1 MSYSEYK
8 FGDFR
13 KYYESGPSD
22 ALVGFATGFA
32 DSFSSSFTA
41 ARAARNKADDDLFK
55 LAVSDIQEREK
66 AKAKAAAK
74 STNYRSQAA
83 SLAANYTNL
92 PGIEAMIYRNLV
104 GGMTANQI
112 ISDLQSGIERNGI
125 RYQAPDGT
133 ITNPLEAT
141 EPEVKPEPEVNNEE
155 TSSLDTQTETVLS
168 SNQSEDN
175 SSELLVSSLS
185 TKNADTDGD
194 LAFEPYQEA
203 GIGDSWID
211 RVRQRQAEQ
220 RRNRVNARVERWKEM
235 TGRNVTSA
243 SGLTANNNAS
253 PSVTTE
259 VDAASNSG
267 VAPLAAVGD
276 AVGTLLIM
284 PKDPKNTT
292 KTLSERIDITKAT
305 DSSKVLAAL
314 AALNLEENQQDPEV
328 VAMRTQLEA
337 LQKDL
342 QLFPDI
348 GDMNENQLNEFI
360 RTANNDPKYAN
371 VSPSILNS
379 MIGRAGEY
387 QADILNTAL
396 PSLTFST
403 AQEGEAI
410 LAELKGKGIS
420 TSKVYRDTLNSRIS
434 ALEDLE
440 EAKKQEDFVFD
451 ENSLKT
457 IAFNARKEIYAN
469 DDLYATQEAKD
480 AAWALWQSTEGK
492 ALVDIYNMTDDE
504 KVPTSFAE
512 LSVSVLREQDAFI
525 NATPEKKEEMIAA
538 AKANLDGS
546 KSSTLT
552 RANLS
557 LEHAEATLA
566 LTSSD
571 PEIRAEADNYL
582 KNIYPVKL
590 SSIIASEAGGN
601 DQTYAVTT
609 EPGLIVSA
617 RQSVNDKGETVYTD
631 IATGKVI
638 ENPKRIQTEELDKSR
653 AQAVARASNILSDQ
667 NKLMANA
674 TTVAVMGYKL
684 EELARRNPYV
694 LTSAGKVNA
703 LFVSG
708 RNELSAMLD
717 IIGGANGNDDIN
729 EGTLANQITDYLN
742 TAVSSGVMNRETASV
757 YQQFMGA
764 SIQYIFA
771 AGKALGQTGNGFSN
785 QDYKNIRNSL
795 LTSNDIDTFAAGLQ
809 KFARDRMEEASK
821 AAVRLNKN
829 TLVLQARKYGGEIGN
844 ELDTAQE
851 YFEDIRTRLP
861 NTPDT
866 YGWAQGTVKI
876 EVQNVNS
883 APEVVTQNEVDLIQP
898 GEGLAKLNA
907 QTIANYKAALGE
919 NPSQNLLDQALQTVT
934 SRGYDIEYIKQE
946 MPFLFPASVS
956 EQE

>member
-66 AKAKAAAK
+66 AKAKASAK
-74 STNYRSQAA
+74 TTNYRSQAA
-83 SLAANYTNL
+83 SLAANYPNL
-92 PGIEAMIYRNLV
+92 PGIEATIYRNLV

-112 ISDLQSGIERNGI
+112 VSDLQSGIKENRI
-125 RYQAPDGT
+125 RFQAPDGT
-133 ITNPLEAT
+133 VTNPLEIT

-155 TSSLDTQTETVLS
+155 TSALDTQTETVLS

-175 SSELLVSSLS
+175 SSELLLSSLS
-185 TKNADTDGD
+185 TKNVDTNED

-220 RRNRVNARVERWKEM
+220 RLNRVNARVDKWKEM

-243 SGLTANNNAS
+243 SGLTASDNTS
-253 PSVTTE
+253 PSITTE

-267 VAPLAAVGD
+267 AAPLDAVGD

-284 PKDPKNTT
+284 PKDPNDTT

-305 DSSKVLAAL
+305 DSEKVLAAL

-342 QLFPDI
+342 QVFPDI
-348 GDMNENQLNEFI
+348 GGMNQNQLNEFI
-360 RTANNDPKYAN
+360 TNANNNPKYAN
-371 VSPSILNS
+371 VSPVILKT
-379 MIGRAGEY
+379 MIGRAIDY
-387 QADILNTAL
+387 QTDILNTAL

-403 AQEGEAI
+403 SQEGEAI
-410 LAELKGKGIS
+410 LAELKGKKM
-420 TSKVYRDTLNSRIS
+420 TASKVYRDTLASRIKV
-434 ALEDLE
+434 LKDLE

-469 DDLYATQEAKD
+469 DDLYETQEDKD

-512 LSVSVLREQDAFI
+512 LSVSVLMEQEAWK
-525 NATPEKKEEMIAA
+525 NAEPEEQQQMIAA

-557 LEHAEATLA
+557 AEHAEATLA

-571 PEIRAEADNYL
+571 PKIVAEANNYL
-582 KNIYPVKL
+582 KNIYPVKM

-609 EPGLIVSA
+609 EVGLIVSA

-638 ENPKRIQTEELDKSR
+638 ENPKNIQTEELDKSR
-653 AQAVARASNILSDQ
+653 AAAVRGASNLLSDQ
-667 NKLMANA
+667 TKLMGAA
-674 TTVAVMGYKL
+674 TNVAVMGYKL

-717 IIGGANGNDDIN
+717 IVGSASGDDNIN
-729 EGTLANQITDYLN
+729 EGTLVNQITDYLDN
-742 TAVSSGVMNRETASV
+742 AVSSGVMNRETASV

-795 LTSNDIDTFAAGLQ
+795 LTSNNIETFAAGLQ
-809 KFARDRMEEASK
+809 KFARDRMGEASR
-821 AAVRLNKN
+821 AAVTLRDQ
-829 TLVLQARKYGGEIGN
+829 TLVKEARSYGAEFGN
-844 ELDTAQE
+844 ELATAEE
-851 YFEDIRTRLP
+851 YFANIRKVLT

-876 EVQNVNS
+876 EVQNVNA
-883 APEVVTQNEVDLIQP
+883 APEVVTKGTDNLIQP
-898 GEGLAKLNA
+898 SEGLAKFNA
-907 QTIANYKAALGE
+907 QTITNYKSAVGE
-919 NPSQNLLDQALQTVT
+919 KPSQSTIDKALLSLT
-934 SRGYDIEYIKQE
+934 SMGYEIEYIKQE
-946 MPFLFPASVS
+946 MPFLFPAADS

>member
-55 LAVSDIQEREK
+55 LAVSDIQDREK

-74 STNYRSQAA
+74 TTNYRSQAA
-83 SLAANYTNL
+83 SLAANYPNL
-92 PGIEAMIYRNLV
+92 PGIEATIYRNLV

-112 ISDLQSGIERNGI
+112 VSDLQSGIEDNRI
-125 RYQAPDGT
+125 RFQAPDGT

-155 TSSLDTQTETVLS
+155 TSALNTQTDTVLS

-175 SSELLVSSLS
+175 SSELLLASLS
-185 TKNADTDGD
+185 TKNEDTDEG

-220 RRNRVNARVERWKEM
+220 RRNRVNARVDRWKEM

-243 SGLTANNNAS
+243 SGLTASNNTS

-284 PKDPKNTT
+284 PKDPKNTD
-292 KTLSERIDITKAT
+292 KTLSERIDITKAN

-360 RTANNDPKYAN
+360 KTASNDPKYAN

-387 QADILNTAL
+387 QTDLLNKAL

-410 LAELKGKGIS
+410 LADLKGKNIT
-420 TSKVYRDTLNSRIS
+420 TSKVYKDTLNSRIQV
-434 ALEDLE
+434 LRDLE

-457 IAFNARKEIYAN
+457 LAFNARKEIYAN
-469 DDLYATQEAKD
+469 DDLYKTQEAKD

-512 LSVSVLREQDAFI
+512 LAVSVLMEQDDWQ
-525 NATPEKKEEMIAA
+525 NATPEKQQEMIAA

-557 LEHAEATLA
+557 AEHAEATLA

-571 PEIRAEADNYL
+571 PKIVAEASNYL

-617 RQSVNDKGETVYTD
+617 TQSINDKGETVYTN
-631 IATGKVI
+631 IATGEVI
-638 ENPKRIQTEELDKSR
+638 ENPKSIQTEELDKSR
-653 AQAVARASNILSDQ
+653 AAAVRGASNLLSDQ
-667 NKLMANA
+667 TKLMGAA
-674 TTVAVMGYKL
+674 TNVAVMGYKL
-684 EELARRNPYV
+684 EELARKNPYV

-717 IIGGANGNDDIN
+717 IVGSASGDDNIN
-729 EGTLANQITDYLN
+729 EGTLVNQITDYLDN
-742 TAVSSGVMNRETASV
+742 AVSSGVMNRETASV

-795 LTSNDIDTFAAGLQ
+795 LTSNNIETFAAGLQ
-809 KFARDRMEEASK
+809 KFARDRMGEASR
-821 AAVRLNKN
+821 AAV
-829 TLVLQARKYGGEIGN
+829 TLRDQTLIKEARSYGAEFGN
-844 ELDTAQE
+844 ELATAEE
-851 YFEDIRTRLP
+851 YFANIRKVLT

-876 EVQNVNS
+876 EVQNVNA
-883 APEVVTQNEVDLIQP
+883 APEVVTTDTVELIQP
-898 GEGLAKLNA
+898 GEGLAKFNA
-907 QTIANYKAALGE
+907 QTITNYKSAVGE
-919 NPSQNLLDQALQTVT
+919 KPSQSTIDKALLSLT
-934 SRGYDIEYIKQE
+934 SMGYEIEYIKQE
-946 MPFLFPASVS
+946 MPFLFPAADS

>member
-13 KYYESGPSD
+13 KYYDDGPSD

-41 ARAARNKADDDLFK
+41 ARAARNKAEDDLFK
-55 LAVSDIQEREK
+55 LAVSDIQDREK

-74 STNYRSQAA
+74 TTNYRSQAA
-83 SLAANYTNL
+83 SLAANYPNL
-92 PGIEAMIYRNLV
+92 PGIEATIYRNLV

-112 ISDLQSGIERNGI
+112 VSDLQSGIKENRI

-133 ITNPLEAT
+133 LTNPLEEA

-155 TSSLDTQTETVLS
+155 TSALDTQTETVLS

-175 SSELLVSSLS
+175 SSELLLSSLS

-243 SGLTANNNAS
+243 SGLTASNNTS
-253 PSVTTE
+253 PSITTE

-267 VAPLAAVGD
+267 VAPLDAVGD

-284 PKDPKNTT
+284 PKDPKDTT

-305 DSSKVLAAL
+305 DSEKVLAAL

-328 VAMRTQLEA
+328 VAMRTQLET

-342 QLFPDI
+342 QVFPDI
-348 GDMNENQLNEFI
+348 GGMNQNQLNEFI
-360 RTANNDPKYAN
+360 TNAKNNPKYAN
-371 VSPSILNS
+371 VSPVILKT
-379 MIGRAGEY
+379 MISRATDY
-387 QADILNTAL
+387 QTDILNTAL

-403 AQEGEAI
+403 SQEGEAI
-410 LAELKGKGIS
+410 LAELKGKNM
-420 TSKVYRDTLNSRIS
+420 TASKVYRDTLASRIKV
-434 ALEDLE
+434 LKGLE

-469 DDLYATQEAKD
+469 DDLYETQEDKD
-480 AAWALWQSTEGK
+480 AAWALWESTEGK
-492 ALVDIYNMTDDE
+492 ALLDIYNMTDDE
-504 KVPTSFAE
+504 RVPTSFAE
-512 LSVSVLREQDAFI
+512 LSVSVLMEQDEWKD
-525 NATPEKKEEMIAA
+525 ATPEDQQQMIAA

-557 LEHAEATLA
+557 AEHAEATLA

-571 PEIRAEADNYL
+571 AGVRAEAENYL
-582 KNIYPVKL
+582 KNIYPVKM

-617 RQSVNDKGETVYTD
+617 RQSVNAEGETVYTN
-631 IATGKVI
+631 IATGEVI
-638 ENPKRIQTEELDKSR
+638 KNPKNIQTEELDKSR
-653 AQAVARASNILSDQ
+653 AASVRGASNLLSDQ
-667 NKLMANA
+667 TKLMGAA
-674 TTVAVMGYKL
+674 TNVAVMGYKL
-684 EELARRNPYV
+684 EELARKNPYV

-717 IIGGANGNDDIN
+717 IVGSASGNDDIN
-729 EGTLANQITDYLN
+729 EGTLVNQITDYLDN
-742 TAVSSGVMNRETASV
+742 AVSSGVMNRETASV

-795 LTSNDIDTFAAGLQ
+795 LTSNNIETFAAGLQ
-809 KFARDRMEEASK
+809 KFARDRMGEASR
-821 AAVRLNKN
+821 AAV
-829 TLVLQARKYGGEIGN
+829 TLRDQTLIKEARSYGAEFGN
-844 ELDTAQE
+844 ELATAEE
-851 YFEDIRTRLP
+851 YFANIRKVLT

-898 GEGLAKLNA
+898 SEGLAKFNA
-907 QTIANYKAALGE
+907 QTITNYKSAVGE
-919 NPSQNLLDQALQTVT
+919 KPSQSTIDKALLSLT
-934 SRGYDIEYIKQE
+934 SMGYEIEYIKQE
-946 MPFLFPASVS
+946 MPFLFPAADS

>member
-66 AKAKAAAK
+66 AKAKASAK
-74 STNYRSQAA
+74 TTNYRSQAA
-83 SLAANYTNL
+83 SLAANYPNL
-92 PGIEAMIYRNLV
+92 PGIEATIYRNLV

-112 ISDLQSGIERNGI
+112 VSDLQSGIEDNRI
-125 RYQAPDGT
+125 RFQAPDGT
-133 ITNPLEAT
+133 ITNPLEIT
-141 EPEVKPEPEVNNEE
+141 KPEVKPEPEVDNEE
-155 TSSLDTQTETVLS
+155 TSALNTQTDTVLS

-175 SSELLVSSLS
+175 SSELLLASLS
-185 TKNADTDGD
+185 TKNVDTDEG

-220 RRNRVNARVERWKEM
+220 RLNRVNARVDKWKEM

-243 SGLTANNNAS
+243 SGLTASNNTS

-284 PKDPKNTT
+284 PKDPKDTT
-292 KTLSERIDITKAT
+292 KTLSERIDVTKAN

-360 RTANNDPKYAN
+360 KTASNDPKYAN

-387 QADILNTAL
+387 QTDLLNKAL

-410 LAELKGKGIS
+410 LADLKGKNIT
-420 TSKVYRDTLNSRIS
+420 TSKVYKDTLNSRIQV
-434 ALEDLE
+434 LRDLE

-457 IAFNARKEIYAN
+457 LAFNARKEIYAN
-469 DDLYATQEAKD
+469 DDLYKTQEAKE

-512 LSVSVLREQDAFI
+512 LSVSVLMEQDEWE
-525 NATPEKKEEMIAA
+525 NATPEEQQQMIAA

-552 RANLS
+552 RSNLS
-557 LEHAEATLA
+557 AEHAEATLA

-571 PEIRAEADNYL
+571 PKIVAEASNYL

-617 RQSVNDKGETVYTD
+617 TQSINDKGETVYTN
-631 IATGKVI
+631 IATGEVI
-638 ENPKRIQTEELDKSR
+638 ENPKSIQTEELDKSR
-653 AQAVARASNILSDQ
+653 AQAVRGASNLLSDQ
-667 NKLMANA
+667 TKLMGAA
-674 TTVAVMGYKL
+674 TNVAVMGYKL

-717 IIGGANGNDDIN
+717 IVGSASGDDNIN
-729 EGTLANQITDYLN
+729 EGTLVNQITNYLDN
-742 TAVSSGVMNRETASV
+742 AVSSGVMNRETASV

-809 KFARDRMEEASK
+809 KFAKDRMGEASR
-821 AAVRLNKN
+821 AAV
-829 TLVLQARKYGGEIGN
+829 TLRGQTLITEAESYGAEFGN
-844 ELDTAQE
+844 ELNTAEE
-851 YFEDIRTRLP
+851 YFNSIREVLP

-876 EVQNVNS
+876 EVQNVNA
-883 APEVVTQNEVDLIQP
+883 APEVVTKGTVDLIQP
-898 GEGLAKLNA
+898 GEGLAKFNA
-907 QTIANYKAALGE
+907 QTITSYKSAVGE
-919 NPSQNLLDQALQTVT
+919 KPSQSIIDKALLSLT
-934 SRGYDIEYIKQE
+934 SMGYEIEYIKQE
-946 MPFLFPASVS
+946 MPFLFPAADS

>member
-32 DSFSSSFTA
+32 DSFSSSFNE

-55 LAVSDIQEREK
+55 LAITDIQDREK
-66 AKAKAAAK
+66 AKAKAATK

-83 SLAANYTNL
+83 SLAANYPNL
-92 PGIEAMIYRNLV
+92 PGIEATIYRNLV

-112 ISDLQSGIERNGI
+112 VSDLQSGIKDNRI
-125 RYQAPDGT
+125 RFQAPDGT

-155 TSSLDTQTETVLS
+155 TSALNTQTDTVLS

-175 SSELLVSSLS
+175 SSELLLASLS
-185 TKNADTDGD
+185 TKNEDTDEG

-220 RRNRVNARVERWKEM
+220 RRNRVNARVDRWKEM

-243 SGLTANNNAS
+243 SGLTASNNTS

-284 PKDPKNTT
+284 PKDPKNTD
-292 KTLSERIDITKAT
+292 KTLSERIDITKAN

-360 RTANNDPKYAN
+360 KTASNDPKYAN

-387 QADILNTAL
+387 QTDLLNKAL

-410 LAELKGKGIS
+410 LADLKGKNIT
-420 TSKVYRDTLNSRIS
+420 TSKVYKDTLNSRIQV
-434 ALEDLE
+434 LRDLE

-457 IAFNARKEIYAN
+457 LAFNARKEIYAN
-469 DDLYATQEAKD
+469 DDLYKTQEAKD

-512 LSVSVLREQDAFI
+512 LAVSVLMEQDDWQ
-525 NATPEKKEEMIAA
+525 NATPEKQQEMIAA

-557 LEHAEATLA
+557 AEHAEATLA

-571 PEIRAEADNYL
+571 PKIVAEASNYL

-617 RQSVNDKGETVYTD
+617 TQSINDKGETVYTN
-631 IATGKVI
+631 IATGEVI
-638 ENPKRIQTEELDKSR
+638 ENPKSIQTEELDKSR
-653 AQAVARASNILSDQ
+653 AQAVRGASNLLSDQ
-667 NKLMANA
+667 TKLMGAA
-674 TTVAVMGYKL
+674 TNVAVMGYKL
-684 EELARRNPYV
+684 EELARKNPYV

-717 IIGGANGNDDIN
+717 IVGSASGDDNIN
-729 EGTLANQITDYLN
+729 EGTLVNQITDYLDN
-742 TAVSSGVMNRETASV
+742 AVSSGVMNRETASV

-795 LTSNDIDTFAAGLQ
+795 LTSNNIETFAAGLQ
-809 KFARDRMEEASK
+809 KFARDRMGEASR
-821 AAVRLNKN
+821 AAV
-829 TLVLQARKYGGEIGN
+829 TLRDQTLIKEARSYGAEFGN
-844 ELDTAQE
+844 ELATAEE
-851 YFEDIRTRLP
+851 YFANIRKVLT

-876 EVQNVNS
+876 EVQNVNA
-883 APEVVTQNEVDLIQP
+883 APEVVTKDTVDLIQP
-898 GEGLAKLNA
+898 GEGLAKFNA
-907 QTIANYKAALGE
+907 QTITNYKSAVGE
-919 NPSQNLLDQALQTVT
+919 KPSQSTIDKALLSLT
-934 SRGYDIEYIKQE
+934 SMGYEIEYIKQE
-946 MPFLFPASVS
+946 MPFLFPAADS

>member
-66 AKAKAAAK
+66 AKAKASAK
-74 STNYRSQAA
+74 TTNYRSQAA
-83 SLAANYTNL
+83 SLAANYPNL
-92 PGIEAMIYRNLV
+92 PGIEATIYRNLV

-112 ISDLQSGIERNGI
+112 VSDLQSGIEDNRI
-125 RYQAPDGT
+125 RFQAPDGT
-133 ITNPLEAT
+133 ITNPLEIT
-141 EPEVKPEPEVNNEE
+141 KPEVKPEPEVDNEE
-155 TSSLDTQTETVLS
+155 TSALNTQTDTVLS

-175 SSELLVSSLS
+175 SSELLLASLS
-185 TKNADTDGD
+185 TKNVDTDEG

-220 RRNRVNARVERWKEM
+220 RLNRVNARVDKWKEM

-243 SGLTANNNAS
+243 SGLTASNNTS

-284 PKDPKNTT
+284 PKDPKDTT
-292 KTLSERIDITKAT
+292 KTLSERIDVTKAN

-360 RTANNDPKYAN
+360 KTASNDPKYAN

-387 QADILNTAL
+387 QTDLLNKAL

-410 LAELKGKGIS
+410 LADLKGKNIT
-420 TSKVYRDTLNSRIS
+420 TSKVYKDTLNSRIQV
-434 ALEDLE
+434 LRDLE

-457 IAFNARKEIYAN
+457 LAFNARKEIYAN
-469 DDLYATQEAKD
+469 DDLYKTQEAKE

-512 LSVSVLREQDAFI
+512 LSVSVLMEQDEWE
-525 NATPEKKEEMIAA
+525 NATPEEQQQMIAA

-552 RANLS
+552 RSNLS
-557 LEHAEATLA
+557 AEHAEATLA

-571 PEIRAEADNYL
+571 PKIVAEASNYL

-617 RQSVNDKGETVYTD
+617 TQSINDKGETVYTN
-631 IATGKVI
+631 IATGEVI
-638 ENPKRIQTEELDKSR
+638 ENPKSIQTEELDKSR
-653 AQAVARASNILSDQ
+653 AQAVRGASNLLSDQ
-667 NKLMANA
+667 TKLMGAA
-674 TTVAVMGYKL
+674 TNVAVMGYKL

-717 IIGGANGNDDIN
+717 IVGSASGDDNIN
-729 EGTLANQITDYLN
+729 EGTLVNQITNYLDN
-742 TAVSSGVMNRETASV
+742 AVSSGVMNRETASV

-795 LTSNDIDTFAAGLQ
+795 LTSNDIDTFAAGL
-809 KFARDRMEEASK
+809 
-821 AAVRLNKN
+821 
-829 TLVLQARKYGGEIGN
+829 
-844 ELDTAQE
+844 
-851 YFEDIRTRLP
+851 
-861 NTPDT
+861 
-866 YGWAQGTVKI
+866 
-876 EVQNVNS
+876 
-883 APEVVTQNEVDLIQP
+883 
-898 GEGLAKLNA
+898 
-907 QTIANYKAALGE
+907 
-919 NPSQNLLDQALQTVT
+919 
-934 SRGYDIEYIKQE
+934 
-946 MPFLFPASVS
+946 
-956 EQE
+956 

>member
-66 AKAKAAAK
+66 AKAKASAK
-74 STNYRSQAA
+74 TTNYRSQAA
-83 SLAANYTNL
+83 SLAANYPNL
-92 PGIEAMIYRNLV
+92 PGIEATIYRNLV

-112 ISDLQSGIERNGI
+112 VSDLQSGIEDNRI
-125 RYQAPDGT
+125 RFQAPDGT
-133 ITNPLEAT
+133 ITNPLEIT
-141 EPEVKPEPEVNNEE
+141 KPEVKPEPEVDNEE
-155 TSSLDTQTETVLS
+155 TSALNTQTDTVLS

-175 SSELLVSSLS
+175 SSELLLASLS
-185 TKNADTDGD
+185 TKNVDTDEG
-194 LAFEPYQEA
+194 LAFETYQEA

-220 RRNRVNARVERWKEM
+220 RLNRVNARVDKWKEM

-243 SGLTANNNAS
+243 SGLTASNNTS

-284 PKDPKNTT
+284 PKDPKDTT
-292 KTLSERIDITKAT
+292 KTLSERIDVTKAN

-360 RTANNDPKYAN
+360 KTASNDPKYAN

-387 QADILNTAL
+387 QTDLLNKAL

-410 LAELKGKGIS
+410 LADLKGKNIT
-420 TSKVYRDTLNSRIS
+420 TSKVYKDTLNSRIQV
-434 ALEDLE
+434 LRDLE

-457 IAFNARKEIYAN
+457 LAFNARKEIYAN
-469 DDLYATQEAKD
+469 DDLYKTQEAKE

-512 LSVSVLREQDAFI
+512 LSVSVLMEQDEWE
-525 NATPEKKEEMIAA
+525 NATPEEQQQMIAA

-552 RANLS
+552 RSNLS
-557 LEHAEATLA
+557 AEHAEATLA

-571 PEIRAEADNYL
+571 PKIVAEASNYL

-617 RQSVNDKGETVYTD
+617 TQSINDKGETVYTN
-631 IATGKVI
+631 IATGEVI
-638 ENPKRIQTEELDKSR
+638 ENPKSIQTEELDKSR
-653 AQAVARASNILSDQ
+653 AQAVRGASNLLSDQ
-667 NKLMANA
+667 TKLMGAA
-674 TTVAVMGYKL
+674 TNVAVMGYKL

-717 IIGGANGNDDIN
+717 IVGSASGDDNIN
-729 EGTLANQITDYLN
+729 EGTLVNQITNYLDN
-742 TAVSSGVMNRETASV
+742 AVSSGVMNRETASV

-809 KFARDRMEEASK
+809 KFAKDRMGEASR
-821 AAVRLNKN
+821 AAV
-829 TLVLQARKYGGEIGN
+829 TLRGQTLITEAESYGAEFGN
-844 ELDTAQE
+844 ELNTAEE
-851 YFEDIRTRLP
+851 YFNSIREVLP

-876 EVQNVNS
+876 EVQNVNA
-883 APEVVTQNEVDLIQP
+883 APEVVTKGTVDLIQP
-898 GEGLAKLNA
+898 GEGLAKFNA
-907 QTIANYKAALGE
+907 QTITSYKSAVGE
-919 NPSQNLLDQALQTVT
+919 KPSQSIIDKALLSLT
-934 SRGYDIEYIKQE
+934 SMGYEIEYIKQE
-946 MPFLFPASVS
+946 MPFLFPAADS

>member
-66 AKAKAAAK
+66 AKAKASAK
-74 STNYRSQAA
+74 TTNYRSQAA
-83 SLAANYTNL
+83 SLAANYPNL
-92 PGIEAMIYRNLV
+92 PGIEATIYRNLV

-112 ISDLQSGIERNGI
+112 VSDLQSGIEDNRI
-125 RYQAPDGT
+125 RFQAPDGT
-133 ITNPLEAT
+133 ITNPLEIT
-141 EPEVKPEPEVNNEE
+141 KPEVKPEPEVDNEE
-155 TSSLDTQTETVLS
+155 TSALNTQTDTVLS

-175 SSELLVSSLS
+175 SSELLLASLS
-185 TKNADTDGD
+185 TKNVDTDEG

-220 RRNRVNARVERWKEM
+220 RLNRVNARVDKWKEM

-243 SGLTANNNAS
+243 SGLTASNNTS

-284 PKDPKNTT
+284 PKDPKDTT
-292 KTLSERIDITKAT
+292 KTLSERIDVTKAN

-314 AALNLEENQQDPEV
+314 AALNLEKNQQDPEV

-360 RTANNDPKYAN
+360 ETANNDPKYAN

-387 QADILNTAL
+387 QTDLLNKAL

-410 LAELKGKGIS
+410 LADLKGKNIT
-420 TSKVYRDTLNSRIS
+420 TSKVYKDTLNSRIQV
-434 ALEDLE
+434 LRDLE

-457 IAFNARKEIYAN
+457 LAFNARKEIYAN
-469 DDLYATQEAKD
+469 DDLYKTQEAKD

-512 LSVSVLREQDAFI
+512 LSVSVLMEQDEWE
-525 NATPEKKEEMIAA
+525 NATPEEQQQMIAA

-552 RANLS
+552 RSNLS
-557 LEHAEATLA
+557 AEHAEATLA

-571 PEIRAEADNYL
+571 PKIVAEASNYL

-609 EPGLIVSA
+609 EVGLIVSA
-617 RQSVNDKGETVYTD
+617 TQSINDKGETVYTN
-631 IATGKVI
+631 IATGEVI
-638 ENPKRIQTEELDKSR
+638 ENPKSIQTEELDKSR
-653 AQAVARASNILSDQ
+653 AQAVRGASNLLSDQ
-667 NKLMANA
+667 TKLMGAA
-674 TTVAVMGYKL
+674 TNVAVMGYKL

-717 IIGGANGNDDIN
+717 IVGSASGDDNIN
-729 EGTLANQITDYLN
+729 EGTLVNQITNYLDN
-742 TAVSSGVMNRETASV
+742 AVSSGVMNRETASV

-809 KFARDRMEEASK
+809 KFAKDRMGEASR
-821 AAVRLNKN
+821 AAV
-829 TLVLQARKYGGEIGN
+829 TLRGQTLITEAESYGAEFGN
-844 ELDTAQE
+844 ELNTAEE
-851 YFEDIRTRLP
+851 YFNSIREVLP

-876 EVQNVNS
+876 EVQNVNA
-883 APEVVTQNEVDLIQP
+883 APEVVTKGTVDLIQP
-898 GEGLAKLNA
+898 GEGLAKFNA
-907 QTIANYKAALGE
+907 QTITSYKSAVGE
-919 NPSQNLLDQALQTVT
+919 KPSQSIIDKALLSLT
-934 SRGYDIEYIKQE
+934 SMGYEIEYIKQE
-946 MPFLFPASVS
+946 MPFLFPAADS

>member
-66 AKAKAAAK
+66 AKAKASAK
-74 STNYRSQAA
+74 TTNYRSQAA
-83 SLAANYTNL
+83 SLAANYPNL
-92 PGIEAMIYRNLV
+92 PGIEATIYRNLV

-112 ISDLQSGIERNGI
+112 VSDLQSGIEDNRI
-125 RYQAPDGT
+125 RFQAPDGT
-133 ITNPLEAT
+133 ITNPLEIT
-141 EPEVKPEPEVNNEE
+141 KPEVKPEPEVDNEE
-155 TSSLDTQTETVLS
+155 TSALNTQTDTVLS

-175 SSELLVSSLS
+175 SSELLLASLS
-185 TKNADTDGD
+185 TKNVDTDEG

-220 RRNRVNARVERWKEM
+220 RLNRVNARVDKWKEM

-243 SGLTANNNAS
+243 SGLTASNNTS

-284 PKDPKNTT
+284 PKDPKDTT
-292 KTLSERIDITKAT
+292 KTLSERIDVTKAN

-314 AALNLEENQQDPEV
+314 AALNLEKNQQDPEV

-360 RTANNDPKYAN
+360 KTASNDPKYAN

-387 QADILNTAL
+387 QTDLLNKAL

-410 LAELKGKGIS
+410 LADLKGKNIT
-420 TSKVYRDTLNSRIS
+420 TSKVYKDTLNSRIQV
-434 ALEDLE
+434 LRDLE

-457 IAFNARKEIYAN
+457 LAFNARKEIYAN
-469 DDLYATQEAKD
+469 DDLYKTQEAKE

-512 LSVSVLREQDAFI
+512 LSVSVLMEQDEWE
-525 NATPEKKEEMIAA
+525 NATPEEQQQMIAA

-552 RANLS
+552 RSNLS
-557 LEHAEATLA
+557 AEHAEATLA

-571 PEIRAEADNYL
+571 PKIVAEASNYL

-609 EPGLIVSA
+609 EVGLIVSA
-617 RQSVNDKGETVYTD
+617 TQSINDKGETVYTN
-631 IATGKVI
+631 IATGEVI
-638 ENPKRIQTEELDKSR
+638 ENPKSIQTEELDKSR
-653 AQAVARASNILSDQ
+653 AQAVRGASNLLSDQ
-667 NKLMANA
+667 TKLMGAA
-674 TTVAVMGYKL
+674 TNVAVMGYKL

-717 IIGGANGNDDIN
+717 IVGSASGDDNIN
-729 EGTLANQITDYLN
+729 EGTLVNQITNYLDN
-742 TAVSSGVMNRETASV
+742 AVSSGVMNRETASV

-809 KFARDRMEEASK
+809 KFAKDRMGEASR
-821 AAVRLNKN
+821 AAV
-829 TLVLQARKYGGEIGN
+829 TLRGQTLITEAESYGAEFGN
-844 ELDTAQE
+844 ELNTAEE
-851 YFEDIRTRLP
+851 YFNSIREVLP

-876 EVQNVNS
+876 EVQNVNA
-883 APEVVTQNEVDLIQP
+883 APEVVTKGTVDLIQP
-898 GEGLAKLNA
+898 GEGLAKFNA
-907 QTIANYKAALGE
+907 QTITSYKSAVGE
-919 NPSQNLLDQALQTVT
+919 KPSQSIIDKALLSLT
-934 SRGYDIEYIKQE
+934 SMGYEIEYIKQE
-946 MPFLFPASVS
+946 MPFLFPAADS